1 MLRGGQISSREL
13 TRLAL
18 ARIDTVNPS
27 LNAIVELRREAAL
40 QEAAA
45 ADEAIARGEL
55 TGPLHGVPVTV
66 KEAIQ
71 VAGMRSTWEIPRS
84 KTSSPIA
91 MPPWCSGCGGPGPL
105 WWEPAT

>member
-1 MLRGGQISSREL
+1 MAEQVERILFGSATAAAEMLRGGQISSREL

-55 TGPLHGVPVTV
+55 TGPHCM
-66 KEAIQ
+66 EC
-71 VAGMRSTWEIPRS
+71 R
-84 KTSSPIA
+84 
-91 MPPWCSGCGGPGPL
+91 
-105 WWEPAT
+105 